1 MVYCIGST
9 KWLIYIYLVVV
20 YAHQI
25 GNDVGLWD
33 LDVMSI
39 SPIFVFVPCDLIIPR
54 CIFHE
59 KKRVITFW
67 HVLEHHEEPTMQD
80 HHLTKLEEKTI
91 LNPIGEEGYRCF

>member
-1 MVYCIGST
+1 MYVHHIGHN
-9 KWLIYIYLVVV
+9 LC
-20 YAHQI
+20 
-25 GNDVGLWD
+25 LWD
-33 LDVMSI
+33 LNVM
-39 SPIFVFVPCDLIIPR
+39 FVSRTSVLTPCDLIIPR